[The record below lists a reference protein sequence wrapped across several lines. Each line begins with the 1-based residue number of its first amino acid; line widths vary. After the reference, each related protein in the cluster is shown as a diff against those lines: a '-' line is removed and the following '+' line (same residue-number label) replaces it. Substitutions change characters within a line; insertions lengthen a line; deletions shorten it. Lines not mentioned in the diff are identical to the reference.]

1 MPLHRVFSQVCEIF
15 PNHSDNISMRKPEH
29 GTSRKYTLNR
39 LREQRLISWATLA
52 KLVISLWYEI

>member
-1 MPLHRVFSQVCEIF
+1 MS
-15 PNHSDNISMRKPEH
+15 KPEH

-52 KLVISLWYEI
+52 KLVICLWYEI